1 MIAQS
6 FSAMAKTRSDSAQ
19 LRARQRLGK
28 YRIERRLAQGGFA
41 FVYQALDTIEGV
53 RVALKMPHQYNVTA
67 SMLDNFHREARLVAK
82 LDHPNILPLKDA
94 SFIDGRFVIT
104 SRLGEKTLACRLRNR
119 IAFDSALLLI
129 EQMIDG
135 VAYAHRNK
143 IIHCDIKPENMIL
156 LPDGRLQLMD
166 FGIAKVAQHT
176 IVKTM
181 IASGSGTVGYMAPEQ
196 AMGRPSARSDVFSIG
211 LIAYKILTG
220 HLPEWPFEWPP
231 AGYATLRRK
240 AHPDLIAVIRR
251 ALELRPSRRYRDAN
265 DLLRAF
271 RAVKARSLKFAHR
284 HRVATNGKGA
294 SGKTT

>member
-1 MIAQS
+1 M
-6 FSAMAKTRSDSAQ
+6 
-19 LRARQRLGK
+19 RQRLGK
-28 YRIERRLAQGGFA
+28 YRIERRIAQGGFA

-67 SMLDNFHREARLVAK
+67 SMLDTFQREARLVAK

-104 SRLGEKTLACRLRNR
+104 CKLGEKTLADRLRNR
-119 IAFDSALLLI
+119 IAFDTALQYI
-129 EQMIDG
+129 DQMIDG
-135 VAYAHRNK
+135 VAYAHRNR
-143 IIHCDIKPENMIL
+143 IIHCDIKPEN
-156 LPDGRLQLMD
+156 
-166 FGIAKVAQHT
+166 
-176 IVKTM
+176 
-181 IASGSGTVGYMAPEQ
+181 MAPEQ

-220 HLPEWPFEWPP
+220 HLPEWPFDWPP
-231 AGYATLRRK
+231 TGYATLRRK

-251 ALELRPSRRYRDAN
+251 SLEMRPSRRYRDAN

-284 HRVATNGKGA
+284 K
-294 SGKTT
+294 